1 MCSSYIVH
9 FGPGLISQ
17 NHSSFRGDF
26 PVHCCLR
33 TTESV
38 SHGPMND
45 VLTYFNSFSYM
56 MFHDVSWCFMMFH
69 VIMWHQVNFNVLCQC
84 WLQWAT
90 RKCRGLSGLI
100 HSGPCVLVEPW
111 WSWWVWAAP
120 RCKEHRKIS
129 IVMGVSLNV
138 WFWRKNPIKIDDLG
152 IPFSETP
159 RLSRKI
165 ECYGD
170 LANKIL
176 WEHDRT
182 QTIARF
188 FAVAVST
195 KRYVNGSMGNGS
207 ILRLAIK
214 FSTWIRMNF
223 TTRHFYDDIMN
234 CGG

>member
-1 MCSSYIVH
+1 
-9 FGPGLISQ
+9 
-17 NHSSFRGDF
+17 
-26 PVHCCLR
+26 
-33 TTESV
+33 
-38 SHGPMND
+38 
-45 VLTYFNSFSYM
+45 
-56 MFHDVSWCFMMFH
+56 MFH

-84 WLQWAT
+84 WLPWAT

-111 WSWWVWAAP
+111 
-120 RCKEHRKIS
+120 
-129 IVMGVSLNV
+129 
-138 WFWRKNPIKIDDLG
+138 FWRKNPIKIDDLG
-152 IPFSETP
+152 GPFSETP

-170 LANKIL
+170 LSNKTL

-188 FAVAVST
+188 FDAAVST
-195 KRYVNGSMGNGS
+195 KRYVNGSMGNGGL

-214 FSTWIRMNF
+214 FSTWVRMNY

-234 CGG
+234 CRG